1 VGHGERLRYKQNMG
15 AIISYVGNTILR
27 QKMKTKTK
35 TSKKKST
42 TKKAPTDFFG
52 EALKYFNQRT
62 VLPETAGK
70 GVVKGNTVARIHDF
84 INQSGENKENE

>member
-1 VGHGERLRYKQNMG
+1 
-15 AIISYVGNTILR
+15 
-27 QKMKTKTK
+27 MKTKTK

-42 TKKAPTDFFG
+42 TKKAPMDFFG

>member
-1 VGHGERLRYKQNMG
+1 MAKNENKDQNKQ
-15 AIISYVGNTILR
+15 
-27 QKMKTKTK
+27 
-35 TSKKKST
+35 KKST

-84 INQSGENKENE
+84 LNQSGENKENE

>member
-1 VGHGERLRYKQNMG
+1 
-15 AIISYVGNTILR
+15 
-27 QKMKTKTK
+27 MKTKIK

>member
-1 VGHGERLRYKQNMG
+1 
-15 AIISYVGNTILR
+15 
-27 QKMKTKTK
+27 MKTKTK

-52 EALKYFNQRT
+52 EALKMLNERT